1 MPLTKVQ
8 LLEIHTS
15 IDKAEK
21 ALMDAIADIATA
33 RRAGINVTDM
43 EKEVQDLRAQIR
55 KLKAVYY

>member
-1 MPLTKVQ
+1 
-8 LLEIHTS
+8 
-15 IDKAEK
+15 
-21 ALMDAIADIATA
+21 DAIADIATA